1 MLGMALDEID
11 RDSCLFHILSE
22 EKDSRKR
29 MNMLNDVIEEI
40 KTRKGNRKGCLEEDP
55 Q

>member
-11 RDSCLFHILSE
+11 RDPYLFHILLE

-29 MNMLNDVIEEI
+29 MHMLND
-40 KTRKGNRKGCLEEDP
+40 KCHRGN
-55 Q
+55 